1 MYKLTMKKQSIY
13 LMFAIIF
20 LACFMQVV
28 SSIQEPQIYYKLNL
42 DYNKENISINSTE
55 IEFSNEN
62 LENVFGFYFAD
73 IVNSSYDSINFTFFD
88 VPKDVIWEGINP
100 KTKEIDR
107 GGILELEQVS
117 FNIYVPYY
125 ENAKEIIIYDENL
138 IEIVREDVSIYSK
151 QYEKESIVNES
162 IKKEID
168 KKKQIEEERIDDKKN
183 LFEKLT
189 EYWWILLII
198 LIILIIILFYFLSK
212 KKLSL
217 K

>member
-1 MYKLTMKKQSIY
+1 MKKQIIILIFVIIFLVSFVQGIQEYKSYYKLT
-13 LMFAIIF
+13 
-20 LACFMQVV
+20 
-28 SSIQEPQIYYKLNL
+28 L
-42 DYNKENISINSTE
+42 DYNKGNISINSTE
-55 IEFSNEN
+55 IEFSNKN
-62 LENVFGFYFAD
+62 LENLFGFYVIEVLD
-73 IVNSSYDSINFTFFD
+73 YNNKILNLTFFD
-88 VPKDVIWEGINP
+88 IPNEVLWDGINP
-100 KTKEIDR
+100 ETGEIDS
-107 GGILELEQVS
+107 GGTLELEQVS
-117 FNIYVPYY
+117 FEIFVPYY
-125 ENAKEIIIYDENL
+125 ENSKEIVIYDRDLTEMARKD
-138 IEIVREDVSIYSK
+138 ISMYSK

>member
-1 MYKLTMKKQSIY
+1 MGLNRNLIIFFISLIFLVSFVQGIQEYKSYYKLT
-13 LMFAIIF
+13 
-20 LACFMQVV
+20 
-28 SSIQEPQIYYKLNL
+28 L
-42 DYNKENISINSTE
+42 DYNKGNISINSTE
-55 IEFSNEN
+55 IEFSNKN
-62 LENVFGFYFAD
+62 LENLFGFYVIEVLD
-73 IVNSSYDSINFTFFD
+73 YNNKILNLTFFD
-88 VPKDVIWEGINP
+88 IPNEVLWDGINP
-100 KTKEIDR
+100 ETGEIDS
-107 GGILELEQVS
+107 GGTLELEQVS
-117 FNIYVPYY
+117 FEIFVPYY
-125 ENAKEIIIYDENL
+125 ENSKEIVIYDRDLTEMARKD
-138 IEIVREDVSIYSK
+138 ISMYSK

>member
-151 QYEKESIVNES
+151 QYEKVEETTLLNKSV
-162 IKKEID
+162 
-168 KKKQIEEERIDDKKN
+168 EEEPFEEKNKKTSSVKN
-183 LFEKLT
+183 LSEKLT
-189 EYWWILLII
+189 EYWWILLIVLVI
-198 LIILIIILFYFLSK
+198 LLIVFFY
-212 KKLSL
+212 SL
-217 K
+217 KKR